1 MNRTI
6 TMLIMCV
13 AVAVLLAALPVPTLA
28 EQKGN
33 VKSIELPSVPVDLA
47 NGPDRDVA
55 SRYCGICH
63 GVEYIPMQPKM
74 SKAQWTATVT
84 KMIKT
89 FGAPVPQ
96 EDADKIIGYVSTT
109 YGTGN

>member
-1 MNRTI
+1 MVI
-6 TMLIMCV
+6 
-13 AVAVLLAALPVPTLA
+13 ALLAALPAPVLA
-28 EQKGN
+28 EQKGS

-47 NGPDRDVA
+47 DGPGRDAA

-63 GVEYIPMQPKM
+63 GVEYIPMQPPL
-74 SKAQWTATVT
+74 SKAQWSATVT
-84 KMIKT
+84 KMIKV

-96 EDADKIIGYVSTT
+96 EDADKIVGYLSTA

>member
-1 MNRTI
+1 MVI
-6 TMLIMCV
+6 
-13 AVAVLLAALPVPTLA
+13 ALLAALPAPVLA
-28 EQKGN
+28 EQKGS

-47 NGPDRDVA
+47 DGPDRDAA

-74 SKAQWTATVT
+74 SKAQWTATVA
-84 KMIKT
+84 KMIKA

-96 EDADKIIGYVSTT
+96 EDADKIAGYLSTA

>member
-1 MNRTI
+1 MNRTM
-6 TMLIMCV
+6 MLILCAMVV
-13 AVAVLLAALPVPTLA
+13 ALLAALPAPVLA

-33 VKSIELPSVPVDLA
+33 VNSIELPAVPVDLA
-47 NGPDRDVA
+47 DGPDRDTT

-84 KMIKT
+84 KMIKA
-89 FGAPVPQ
+89 FGAPVPL
-96 EDADKIIGYVSTT
+96 EDADKIVGYLSTA

>member
-1 MNRTI
+1 MNRTMS
-6 TMLIMCV
+6 MLIVCAMTLG
-13 AVAVLLAALPVPTLA
+13 LLAALPAPVTA
-28 EQKGN
+28 EQKGS
-33 VKSIELPSVPVDLA
+33 VVSIELPAVPVDLA
-47 NGPDRDVA
+47 GGPDRDTA

-63 GVEYIPMQPKM
+63 GVEYIPMQPRL

-96 EDADKIIGYVSTT
+96 EDADRIVGYLSTA
-109 YGTGN
+109 YGTGQ